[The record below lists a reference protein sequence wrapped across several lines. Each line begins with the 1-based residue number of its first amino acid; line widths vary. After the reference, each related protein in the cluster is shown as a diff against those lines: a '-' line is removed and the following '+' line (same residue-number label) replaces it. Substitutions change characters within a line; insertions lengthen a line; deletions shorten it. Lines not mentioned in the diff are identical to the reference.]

1 MRGWPRGFPAK
12 AARHHEVE
20 GTGGNAMTSAIR
32 SLDVSAEQRA
42 AAELVKRIRKLRWI
56 GQDDEATLLQS
67 QLASRVE
74 VATDTVVAVPRD
86 TD

>member
-1 MRGWPRGFPAK
+1 
-12 AARHHEVE
+12 
-20 GTGGNAMTSAIR
+20 MTSAIR